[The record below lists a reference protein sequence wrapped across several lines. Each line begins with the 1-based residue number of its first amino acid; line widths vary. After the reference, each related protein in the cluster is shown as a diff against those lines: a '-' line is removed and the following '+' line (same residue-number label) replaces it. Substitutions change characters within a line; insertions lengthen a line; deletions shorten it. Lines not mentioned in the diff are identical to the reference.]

1 MEQLNQ
7 NDPKLYQIDVQK
19 DEDVINGFAK
29 IGEEVGNIDGVYHSI
44 AFANIEDLRGRFSE
58 TSREGFLLAQDIS
71 SYSLT
76 LVAHEAKKLC
86 LMAVVLWQQHILV
99 ANLPFKIIM

>member
-1 MEQLNQ
+1 MFSLIVKTVAARIRKIIRTIKPRRAKIISNRCS
-7 NDPKLYQIDVQK
+7 K
-19 DEDVINGFAK
+19 DEDVVNGFAK

-76 LVAHEAKKLC
+76 IVARSEENNAKR
-86 LMAVVLWQQHILV
+86 W
-99 ANLPFKIIM
+99 